1 MSEKLESLQQKI
13 KRLQKQKRDL
23 VKQKK
28 QQELIDFK
36 EKYIELAEVLET
48 ASNNDQEKLQEIIK
62 EIIEKYKIEE
72 EEIED

>member
-1 MSEKLESLQQKI
+1 MSEKLESLEQKI

-72 EEIED
+72 EIED

>member
-1 MSEKLESLQQKI
+1 MSEKLESLEQKI